1 MAAYE
6 ELLEIIKT
14 QQTIIEKLTAELE
27 AANARI
33 AELEE
38 KLHKNSHNSSKPPS
52 TDGYEKPVSKSQRK
66 KSGKKAGGQ
75 TGHKGHHIELGQPD
89 RVEKVYPPHCMNCP
103 HREDCAN
110 LKVQDTCYTID
121 VIVKK
126 ETVKYEMLKCNCG
139 GVQETAKR
147 PAGIRGTVT
156 YGNHLKALICIL
168 STKGMVAMKNLCE
181 IIKGLTGIQPSTGTV
196 SNMLCSA
203 AAAAKPIVDDFPQ
216 KLHQN
221 PVVHCDE
228 TGMRVKASLHW
239 VHVICTPALTYYALS
254 EKRGQEAMK
263 KIGFLTEYTGI
274 AVHDFWMPYFKVTKA
289 KHAMC
294 CAHLLREL
302 TGIFENHPEQEWA
315 REMYDELLSMYR
327 AANFY
332 HQNPE
337 INSRQHY
344 MECLKHN
351 YDVILKKGAEQ
362 NPIPQK
368 EQGKRGRVKR
378 GKIRTLID
386 RLQKY
391 KAEVC
396 RFTENPLVPFTNHQ
410 AERDLR
416 MVKMKSKVTGTF
428 RSEQGAKDFLTIKSF
443 LSTAAKAGST
453 AFQALLSLF
462 QGQFILGD

>member
-27 AANARI
+27 AAHARI

-52 TDGYEKPVSKSQRK
+52 TDGYEKPVPKSQRK

-181 IIKGLTGIQPSTGTV
+181 ILV
-196 SNMLCSA
+196 SNRVREQFPICCAVQQQRQNRLWTIFHRNYIKILLC
-203 AAAAKPIVDDFPQ
+203 I
-216 KLHQN
+216 
-221 PVVHCDE
+221 
-228 TGMRVKASLHW
+228 
-239 VHVICTPALTYYALS
+239 
-254 EKRGQEAMK
+254 
-263 KIGFLTEYTGI
+263 
-274 AVHDFWMPYFKVTKA
+274 VTK
-289 KHAMC
+289 
-294 CAHLLREL
+294 
-302 TGIFENHPEQEWA
+302 PE
-315 REMYDELLSMYR
+315 
-327 AANFY
+327 
-332 HQNPE
+332 
-337 INSRQHY
+337 
-344 MECLKHN
+344 C
-351 YDVILKKGAEQ
+351 V
-362 NPIPQK
+362 
-368 EQGKRGRVKR
+368 
-378 GKIRTLID
+378 
-386 RLQKY
+386 
-391 KAEVC
+391 
-396 RFTENPLVPFTNHQ
+396 
-410 AERDLR
+410 
-416 MVKMKSKVTGTF
+416 
-428 RSEQGAKDFLTIKSF
+428 
-443 LSTAAKAGST
+443 
-453 AFQALLSLF
+453 
-462 QGQFILGD
+462 